1 MKPHPE
7 TGTVMFQ
14 HDEDTV
20 YTVEEL
26 LGMIL
31 EHARSIGEAF
41 TEQKIKDAV
50 LTVPAYF
57 NQVS

>member
-1 MKPHPE
+1 
-7 TGTVMFQ
+7 MFQ